1 MSNSVHYPQ
10 LNDPQLNYPQLD
22 RVISRIESLDAPVVQ
37 VWGWPG
43 SGRAAI
49 LEALLAKLG
58 GRARALSLAVLDS
71 EEGLVAA
78 IADAYEAG
86 VPWLVANGAPHPGRI
101 VEAERRLRLGQRLVI
116 ATGQGLGGGAL
127 LRGIVSPQEL
137 LLNDREIAGLAIVLT
152 GGDLSPQA
160 ARSLRLATDGW
171 YRPLRLAFEA
181 TGGLG
186 LEGTSPEEM
195 LEIPSVRLFLR
206 HEVIDAFAAEER
218 DLVLAAPDAR
228 PAAGESGEEAWRLL
242 DDRGLWIEGPERDG
256 LPRLLAAALERERRR
271 RRPARGVPPPAPAS
285 TGAAAL
291 PAVYTLGLLGTP
303 ISRQRDEEGE
313 RELDWRLRR
322 SLQVLA
328 FLASSPGLQAGR
340 EEVIEAVWPTEGERT
355 IERNFHPTL
364 SHLRRTLEGGH
375 RGKDRPSPLLFRN
388 GVYRLNPEVGWE
400 VDVVEFHALADE
412 GRKLAEGDQPEPA
425 AEVWQRA
432 WKLYRGPFLQ
442 GYYEAWITAR
452 RETYQR
458 RYLELLRDLGELLDR
473 LGRKAEAMDA
483 YRTALV
489 EDPFQE
495 RVHVEVMRLYA
506 EQGRRDLAR
515 RQYDHLCRILLEEL
529 GQPPEPETTRK
540 YHQFMG

>member
-1 MSNSVHYPQ
+1 MSHSVHYS
-10 LNDPQLNYPQLD
+10 QLNYPQLD

-37 VWGWPG
+37 LWGWPG

-49 LEALLAKLG
+49 LEALLARLG
-58 GRARALSLAVLDS
+58 GRAQALSLAVLES

-86 VPWLVANGAPHPGRI
+86 VPWLVANGAPDPERI
-101 VEAERRLRLGQRLVI
+101 AEAERRLRLGQRLVI
-116 ATGQGLGGGAL
+116 ATGRGLGGGAL
-127 LRGIVSPQEL
+127 FRGIVSPQEL

-186 LEGTSPEEM
+186 LEGTSPEEL

-206 HEVIDAFAAEER
+206 HEVIDAFAAGER
-218 DLVLAAPDAR
+218 DLVLAAPDTR
-228 PAAGESGEEAWRLL
+228 PAVGEAGEEAWRLL
-242 DDRGLWIEGPERDG
+242 DDLGLWIEGPERDG

-271 RRPARGVPPPAPAS
+271 RRPARGAPPPAQEPR
-285 TGAAAL
+285 GAAAL

-364 SHLRRTLEGGH
+364 SHLRRTLEGGY

-400 VDVVEFHALADE
+400 IDVVEFHALADE